1 MWGRPISAPLKIGS
15 TYPMLY
21 AFFGGAGELLREA
34 FARQVEAAIA
44 AGAAWARRFAAELGL
59 LPA

>member
-1 MWGRPISAPLKIGS
+1 LKIGG

-21 AFFGGAGELLREA
+21 AFFGCAGELLREA

-44 AGAAWARRFAAELGL
+44 SDAAWARRFAAELGP